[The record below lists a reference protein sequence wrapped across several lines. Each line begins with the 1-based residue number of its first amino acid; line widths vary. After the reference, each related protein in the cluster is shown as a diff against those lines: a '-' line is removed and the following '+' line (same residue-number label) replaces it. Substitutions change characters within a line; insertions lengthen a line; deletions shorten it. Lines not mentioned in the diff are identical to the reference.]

1 MNKLNVFLRKMRA
14 RLNNIFTRGTP
25 PKQGK
30 KILFISNSNIP
41 TLQLSFLKP
50 LAAAVAN
57 GKYSYEII
65 TEQNLKDLF
74 GKNLGG
80 KKAEAYLIDRA
91 RKSQADVAI
100 FCRYSGPHAA
110 ALLKFFTERSIP
122 SIYHIDDDLLNIPL
136 ELGKKKYEYHNH
148 PARKEAVR
156 YLLNYIDLIYCSNQ
170 RLAQRLK
177 QYGIQKDFYSG
188 DIYASGNI
196 INKPEI
202 RLVCKIGYMGGIDHA
217 HDLEI
222 IVTALE
228 KILDQFR
235 DISFELFGPI
245 PKPQAL
251 DRFGSRVVLIPPVSG
266 YGDFMNKF
274 SQLHWDIALCP
285 LASIPFNM
293 VKSNTKWVEYS
304 SVGAAV
310 IASKGT
316 IYDECCANEAGILS
330 EDHEWYSNIK
340 LLIEDDDLR
349 FKLLSNAQEKIAS
362 SFTEE
367 HLFSQIER
375 AIQLASAQVARRHPP
390 IGGCV

>member
-1 MNKLNVFLRKMRA
+1 MNKLNVFFRKLRA
-14 RLNNIFTRGTP
+14 RLNHLFVRGVP

-50 LAAAVAN
+50 LAAVVAN

-74 GKNLGG
+74 S
-80 KKAEAYLIDRA
+80 KKVGDKEAEGYFIDRA
-91 RKSQADVAI
+91 RKSQADIAI
-100 FCRYSGPHAA
+100 FCRYSGPHGA
-110 ALLKFFTERSIP
+110 ALLKFFTENSIP

-156 YLLNYIDLIYCSNQ
+156 HLLSGIDLIYCSNQ
-170 RLAQRLK
+170 RLTQRLK
-177 QYGIQKDFYSG
+177 KYGIQKDFYSG
-188 DIYASGNI
+188 DIYASGSI

-202 RLVCKIGYMGGIDHA
+202 RPVRKIGYMGIDHA
-217 HDLEI
+217 HDLEM
-222 IVTALE
+222 IVPALE
-228 KILDQFR
+228 KILDQFG

-340 LLIEDDDLR
+340 LLIEDDGLR

-375 AIQLASAQVARRHPP
+375 AIQLASAQVARRHNPS
-390 IGGCV
+390 IGGSV

>member
-390 IGGCV
+390 IGGSV